1 MIHFHNGDVAASL
14 ARRAGVP
21 GRHLPFRESL
31 AGGPVRQTAGHHRAA
46 AHRPSFD
53 AAPKQIFIEAGT
65 PDDAIGEFVRQN
77 GSELVSLTK
86 PVRGQE
92 SIATVKKNDSVF
104 LVRVYAA

>member
-1 MIHFHNGDVAASL
+1 MLQFTI
-14 ARRAGVP
+14 
-21 GRHLPFRESL
+21 ES
-31 AGGPVRQTAGHHRAA
+31 RQLTNEYT
-46 AHRPSFD
+46 HRPSFD
-53 AAPKQIFIEAGT
+53 AETKQTFIEAGT

-77 GSELVSLTK
+77 EWELVSVTT